1 MHRFRLAILGAAAAT
16 LLLGGASALAMQEG
30 AGGTDPDSHGDAVA
44 SAARNCPH
52 GASGVHGKCV
62 SAIASTEGQEN
73 RDGAQSDRVHA
84 CQAADKAEDATETK
98 PARGDKAAKAAG
110 RTEDRT
116 EHDTWVACVHAATGS
131 GS

>member
-84 CQAADKAEDATETK
+84 CQAADKA
-98 PARGDKAAKAAG
+98 AKAAG